1 MEKGGSEGSEQ
12 RRRRLPIRWI
22 TLAELLS
29 IAAVAIAALTFW
41 NSYRER
47 ASSEA
52 ERSAESAKAA
62 HVAQILVLAATAD
75 KDGRTLGLA
84 PRADSQTIQS
94 QSITFPKALGLSPV
108 ETTGNA
114 RIERGWLDDALVRA
128 RHAARAP
135 DKTVGDARLPLY
147 IVTRFLVDGEN
158 YTDRAVYELGY
169 ATDHSLIGGTSV
181 RLRGLSRSGAAA
193 SDAAGQ
199 SKIDALAKG
208 RLG

>member
-1 MEKGGSEGSEQ
+1 MSEGK
-12 RRRRLPIRWI
+12 RRRVPIRWI

-47 ASSEA
+47 ASDDA
-52 ERSAESAKAA
+52 ERSAESAKASR
-62 HVAQILVLAATAD
+62 VAVTLVLVGTPD
-75 KDGRTLGLA
+75 KAGRTLALA

-128 RHAARAP
+128 RHAAQAP

-147 IVTRFLVDGEN
+147 IVTHYLVDGD
-158 YTDRAVYELGY
+158 THVDRAVYELGY

-181 RLRGLSRSGAAA
+181 RLRGLSRSGAAGDD
-193 SDAAGQ
+193 SGQKRIDAAWDRHN
-199 SKIDALAKG
+199 KAKPF
-208 RLG
+208 